1 MQWEQIC
8 NETRASQSDLLS
20 SWNGEFSSKIRVSI
34 TNQFPE
40 RQNQQFGFLVVCA
53 ANLILIIQY
62 IPIVN
67 IISLS
72 LRRSSLGFNIV

>member
-40 RQNQQFGFLVVCA
+40 RQNRFGFLVVCA

-62 IPIVN
+62 
-67 IISLS
+67 SL
-72 LRRSSLGFNIV
+72 L